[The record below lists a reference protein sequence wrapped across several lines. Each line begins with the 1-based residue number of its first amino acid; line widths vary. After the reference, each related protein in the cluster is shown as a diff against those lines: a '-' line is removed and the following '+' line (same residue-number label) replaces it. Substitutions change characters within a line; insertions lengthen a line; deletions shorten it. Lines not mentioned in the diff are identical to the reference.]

1 MAIPAYLWL
10 KDDGG
15 ADIKGSVDV
24 NQREGSIE
32 VTGFTHNLSIPTD
45 SATGKLTG
53 TRQHAAMLIEKEFDS
68 SSPYLYRAV
77 ATGQTLHSAE
87 LKWYRINDA
96 GQEVEYFNMLLEGV
110 KVVSIMPV
118 MHDTKNVPGTGHVES
133 VQLRYAKITWKY
145 CDGNVV
151 FADAWN
157 ERAIG

>member
-45 SATGKLTG
+45 SATSKLTG

-110 KVVSIMPV
+110 KVVSITPV